1 MGSFNDVESAE
12 QVERL
17 YIGKRVIYL
26 ESEEDV
32 QVFRERWFFD
42 VGAAVDFSPA
52 VTGGSGGSG
61 NVRNQVTADRE
72 ARINAWGIVDRDA
85 LARPDTWHI
94 FFECDDA
101 VFLANQQFGPYIF
114 PLRYWEMENYLLHP
128 DVLEAHV
135 ADVQGRAPR
144 PTEIILEELFRLLC
158 GKLPIL
164 ATKLSLHFHGKD
176 PLPEKFGQNENNSSK
191 LIDSLEERL
200 VNSGI
205 SPDELENF
213 VEKIDSFGHSQP
225 PHTTEHWLALLR
237 ILDGKQVISWIKER
251 YGLIDECR
259 FQWARR
265 LREHGILDV
274 MLEDRIR
281 RLASGAPI

>member
-1 MGSFNDVESAE
+1 MGSFNDVVSAE

-42 VGAAVDFSPA
+42 VGAVVDFAPA
-52 VTGGSGGSG
+52 TTGGSGGCG

-85 LARPDTWHI
+85 LAAPDTWDV

-101 VFLANQQFGPYIF
+101 AFLANQQLGPYIF
-114 PLRYWEMENYLLHP
+114 ALRYWEMENYLLHP
-128 DVLEAHV
+128 EVLEGYL
-135 ADVQGRAPR
+135 ADIEGRTPR
-144 PTEIILEELFRLLC
+144 PTEAIVEELFRLIC
-158 GKLPIL
+158 SKLPVL
-164 ATKLSLHFHGKD
+164 ATKLTLHYHGKP
-176 PLPEKFGQNENNSSK
+176 PLPEKFGHNEKNWSK

-200 VNSGI
+200 TDSGI
-205 SPDELENF
+205 SSEALENF
-213 VEKIDSFGHSQP
+213 VEKIGNFGNSSP
-225 PHTTEHWLALLR
+225 PRTIEHWLALLR
-237 ILDGKQVISWIKER
+237 ILDGKQVIDWIRER
-251 YGLIDECR
+251 YGLKDECR

-265 LREHGILDV
+265 LREHGKLEV

-281 RLASGAPI
+281 RLASGAPM